1 MEDRKRMSYDIIILK
16 PMGPGTDDLANV
28 DEVLEIGDEA
38 SVLRS
43 LAHVLPGCIQEVF
56 AKDES
61 FTVEGSLSGK
71 PVTSIHLSLRFG
83 TCWSDSSFDVFLAL
97 LSELCDSL
105 QTHAFSVSDNKL
117 IAAPA
122 IRH

>member
-1 MEDRKRMSYDIIILK
+1 MSYDIIILK

-43 LAHVLPGCIQEVF
+43 LAQVFPGCIQGIF

-83 TCWSDSSFDVFLAL
+83 TDWSDSSFNVFLAL

-105 QTHAFSVSDNKL
+105 QTHAFSVSDNTL
-117 IAAPA
+117 VTAPSD
-122 IRH
+122 

>member
-1 MEDRKRMSYDIIILK
+1 MSYDIIILK

-28 DEVLEIGDEA
+28 NDVLEIGDEA

-43 LAHVLPGCIQEVF
+43 LAQVLPGCVQGVF
-56 AKDES
+56 ARDES

-83 TCWSDSSFDVFLAL
+83 TCWSDSSFNVFLAL

-117 IAAPA
+117 ITAPA
-122 IRH
+122 IRR